1 MQEYSDGN
9 SQLDHNVIWRLT
21 AILENNMPE
30 FSLLQTV
37 MAVGIIAF
45 FVVFYLRRSWFWFW
59 KVTKLFKQF
68 EDLERITASTNRE
81 VKELNR
87 KVSELIAMLEKQK

>member
-1 MQEYSDGN
+1 
-9 SQLDHNVIWRLT
+9 
-21 AILENNMPE
+21 MPG
-30 FSLLQTV
+30 FSLFQTV
-37 MAVGIIAF
+37 IAVVIIAF

-68 EDLERITASTNRE
+68 EDVTEVTVSTNME

-87 KVSELIAMLEKQK
+87 KVDELMAILEKQKSGT

>member
-1 MQEYSDGN
+1 
-9 SQLDHNVIWRLT
+9 
-21 AILENNMPE
+21 MPE
-30 FSLLQTV
+30 FSVLQTV
-37 MAVGIIAF
+37 MAVGIIVF

-68 EDLERITASTNRE
+68 EEVEQVTFSTNQE

-87 KVSELIAMLEKQK
+87 KVSELIGMLEKKSLV

>member
-1 MQEYSDGN
+1 
-9 SQLDHNVIWRLT
+9 
-21 AILENNMPE
+21 MPE
-30 FSLLQTV
+30 FSVLQTV

-68 EDLERITASTNRE
+68 DAVEQVTISTNQE
-81 VKELNR
+81 VKALHR
-87 KVSELIAMLEKQK
+87 KVSELITMLEKQQA